1 MLIYKTKLKS
11 RQEIA
16 AGAMAFHFEK
26 PEGFAYKAGQFAD
39 YTLIN
44 PPETDAEG
52 NTRGFSLASAPYE
65 DDLMLATRMR
75 DTAFKR
81 VLKNMELGTE
91 LTLDAPYGS
100 FTLHNNT
107 QIPAVFLTGGIG
119 VTPVRSI
126 VLQAVHDNVP
136 HRIVVF
142 DSNRRPEDA
151 AFLDELMEPQKKNPN
166 YTFVGTMTQMEKS
179 GREWHGE
186 TGYITKAM
194 LLKYVGDLTLPIYY
208 IDGPPAMV
216 TAMRETL
223 GEAGVDDDDIRTEE
237 FSGYSEAEQMWDMNI
252 KIKRVYEQ
260 PDKDD
265 GRRILVDRIWPRG
278 ISKDEARLSDW
289 RKDLAPSNELRKWFA
304 HDSELWEEF
313 KERYRAELEEAG
325 KMGDLR
331 DIVER
336 AEEENVTLLFG
347 AKDTK
352 HNNARALEAFVG
364 EV

>member
-1 MLIYKTKLKS
+1 MPIYETQLKS

-16 AGAMAFHFEK
+16 AGTMALHFEK
-26 PEGFAYKAGQFAD
+26 PKGFAYKAGQFAD

-91 LTLDAPYGS
+91 LTLDAPDGS

-126 VLQAVHDNVP
+126 VLQAVHDNAP
-136 HRIVVF
+136 HRILVF
-142 DSNRRPEDA
+142 YSNRRPEDA
-151 AFLDELMEPQKKNPN
+151 AFLDELVEPQKKNPN
-166 YTFVGTMTQMEKS
+166 YTFVGTMTEMEKS
-179 GREWHGE
+179 SGKWHGE
-186 TGYITKAM
+186 TGYITRDT

-216 TAMRETL
+216 SAMRETL
-223 GEAGVDDDDIRTEE
+223 
-237 FSGYSEAEQMWDMNI
+237 
-252 KIKRVYEQ
+252 
-260 PDKDD
+260 
-265 GRRILVDRIWPRG
+265 
-278 ISKDEARLSDW
+278 ARLESTMTISA
-289 RKDLAPSNELRKWFA
+289 RRSSRATPRPSKC
-304 HDSELWEEF
+304 
-313 KERYRAELEEAG
+313 G
-325 KMGDLR
+325 
-331 DIVER
+331 
-336 AEEENVTLLFG
+336 T
-347 AKDTK
+347 
-352 HNNARALEAFVG
+352 
-364 EV
+364 